1 MTRSAKRFFC
11 FLLLFLGVLYG
22 PIPAY
27 SENVVWDSNGY
38 CWQNCPALD
47 AGAYINSFTTLR
59 GLDGYRALP
68 LVMAST
74 TQIHGLR
81 IGINNPYG
89 NMWTAK
95 GVLIH
100 QSGTRYPIRDA
111 ESDDG
116 NSAFNFGRRCGGTNI
131 CTPSFSFSGD
141 YTDGWFAGSYSLEI
155 TVRYNYN
162 INPTWTKTIILPG
175 AVVILNSP
183 AGIGPTTTT
192 ALAPTSTL
200 LPAATLSPVPARP
213 TLGGRCF
220 SLKWTYRNLVCKKVK
235 GNIVWTRK

>member
-1 MTRSAKRFFC
+1 
-11 FLLLFLGVLYG
+11 
-22 PIPAY
+22 
-27 SENVVWDSNGY
+27 
-38 CWQNCPALD
+38 
-47 AGAYINSFTTLR
+47 
-59 GLDGYRALP
+59 
-68 LVMAST
+68 MAST

-81 IGINNPYG
+81 IGINMPYG
-89 NMWTAK
+89 NMWIAK

-116 NSAFNFGRRCGGTNI
+116 NSLFNFGVRCSLSNI

-162 INPTWTKTIILPG
+162 IMSTWTKTIILPG
-175 AVVILNSP
+175 ALVILNSP

-192 ALAPTSTL
+192 TQPPPPTFTNAPKIFYPTIVVVK
-200 LPAATLSPVPARP
+200 PVAARP

-220 SLKWTYRNLVCKKVK
+220 GLKWTYRNLVCKKVK
-235 GNIVWTRK
+235 GNLIWIKK